1 MSGKLG
7 TAWQDA
13 CVDTDDYLI
22 AKDRVLKTCGYTPKL
37 AAELFYGFKPESCRG
52 MTADQVYHK
61 GVQLFCRM
69 IAPHKVSEEIEFV
82 IIRGWVCSIIP
93 KRVRAVLDTRAA
105 GNAAE
110 LVDALQDHLI
120 LEGDRS
126 EGQAAVFKRMVHDTV
141 KERGSG
147 PTCFKCGRAGHKAS
161 DCWRKD
167 GGYNPG
173 GGSSYK
179 PTGGGPS
186 VNPLKVICY
195 RWVTSLH
202 SVPR

>member
-1 MSGKLG
+1 ML
-7 TAWQDA
+7 DA
-13 CVDTDDYLI
+13 
-22 AKDRVLKTCGYTPKL
+22 
-37 AAELFYGFKPESCRG
+37 
-52 MTADQVYHK
+52 
-61 GVQLFCRM
+61 
-69 IAPHKVSEEIEFV
+69 
-82 IIRGWVCSIIP
+82 
-93 KRVRAVLDTRAA
+93 RAA
-105 GNAAE
+105 GSAAE

-147 PTCFKCGRAGHKAS
+147 PTCFKCGRAGHKVS

-186 VNPLKVICY
+186 VNPCGETGHKSPQCTKVKPEGGFNKDVKPKPVRYIQTKYVSSHCCFKQTYTSTYLMHFRSLLISCTCSILLYTTCY
-195 RWVTSLH
+195 NQVLH
-202 SVPR
+202 LF